1 MGCGYSS
8 INTADVLESK
18 KSKRLTTAAIASGT
32 LWRKKW
38 LEFTDAM
45 EQSQLTASHWAQEET
60 NTLIKDCFKSLS
72 IQSTELYI
80 LSRGFISSI
89 ESHLALLSDILSL
102 QRELHASLK
111 QREAARRNLVY
122 QLRASQRH
130 HRQLRPKSTGRVLP
144 TPSISSDSC
153 IPHQISRNSIY
164 IHSTD
169 GTRNIYQHVK
179 SYDKITLAKH
189 ALHEI
194 AMSVEAKSRR
204 IQWTRTERVPRMA
217 ALMLAQYADMWKVYS
232 HLFNNMTD
240 TVHQHPEIALG
251 KWADVFGDCTLLWES
266 IHYYEQLH
274 VSQLMT
280 WWCPTYNDRD
290 NHISNVKAQDD
301 QIRKNS
307 QQIPVE
313 DGFELPGSISSTTF
327 NKPSTVS
334 TPIFLPWMK
343 ALCAST
349 HSLEPLPET
358 TTNDLKSECA
368 ITPGALSHITGRA
381 PITPQ
386 ALSAPAKKV
395 GQALRQFTEIV
406 STIAHREASISEHIK
421 AVDIANRT
429 VHESKK
435 QKEAEASV
443 VVFKKSGGMRR
454 FRQISNAVTT
464 EHSDQTHSILALDIA
479 RHRLHHALDD
489 NKTHREKHLADAQQ
503 KVWHDMTHA
512 AIEFSKVYASL
523 SYMLSD
529 STTTSDLQ
537 PLPTSS
543 QPSTV
548 IQRAGSVLSTS
559 LHGSVS
565 TSHHSSIRL
574 DGVDKTDTS
583 DRLGHTLPLDTHID
597 TQIQSSLWIPTMYAS
612 TARLSLEIPTV
623 RVDAPSE
630 DPGGAMNASPT
641 SSKHVSFP
649 LLVHTS
655 NTREVIE
662 GLKPS
667 LIYGV
672 SDAENTLFPL
682 PKTPESR
689 EALGA
694 LGCLDTMAAGSV
706 LPHTVVLSPDDI
718 GELGSHTPPHGSDP
732 RLLGI
737 TRPSDIRN
745 RHAHVLDT
753 QSNAMLGSP
762 SATKRC
768 SSRSNLFPRHQSLM
782 TQITRSTAGSS
793 SGKSSGISDHSIL
806 RLGKSCSIPT
816 TPYSDSMAPSLSQ
829 KESRMGSPLT
839 KPGSH
844 DCDDGALIGKRRKSV
859 SVLPTTAGTE
869 KRELVRLSMTQSKK
883 STQLGASSCPSAAR
897 ATSIH
902 GGTVQGAGTDLDGSL
917 MYFPIYAGH
926 PLCSTSIHDHSMASS
941 DQSYG
946 ALLSASAPCA
956 PRIYKQNPIV
966 QGSVTNLISHD
977 GILGRTRTD
986 HEQGTHEVGLNEPMN
1001 VVSTPESPSAVVP
1014 ASKTSTSPTSHPCT
1028 LGLNLPPPPPYTPTV
1043 NPNQR
1048 RGRSELL
1055 QSRQASL
1062 PDGVSYGGISPS
1074 PPSTQPPSRTTPH
1087 RPRSEGSL
1095 IRPSCP
1101 HEATQDLSHGT
1112 RRESI
1117 SPQNKSNT
1125 NNSLL

>member
-1 MGCGYSS
+1 
-8 INTADVLESK
+8 
-18 KSKRLTTAAIASGT
+18 
-32 LWRKKW
+32 
-38 LEFTDAM
+38 
-45 EQSQLTASHWAQEET
+45 
-60 NTLIKDCFKSLS
+60 
-72 IQSTELYI
+72 
-80 LSRGFISSI
+80 
-89 ESHLALLSDILSL
+89 
-102 QRELHASLK
+102 
-111 QREAARRNLVY
+111 
-122 QLRASQRH
+122 
-130 HRQLRPKSTGRVLP
+130 
-144 TPSISSDSC
+144 
-153 IPHQISRNSIY
+153 
-164 IHSTD
+164 
-169 GTRNIYQHVK
+169 
-179 SYDKITLAKH
+179 
-189 ALHEI
+189 
-194 AMSVEAKSRR
+194 
-204 IQWTRTERVPRMA
+204 
-217 ALMLAQYADMWKVYS
+217 
-232 HLFNNMTD
+232 
-240 TVHQHPEIALG
+240 
-251 KWADVFGDCTLLWES
+251 
-266 IHYYEQLH
+266 
-274 VSQLMT
+274 
-280 WWCPTYNDRD
+280 
-290 NHISNVKAQDD
+290 
-301 QIRKNS
+301 
-307 QQIPVE
+307 
-313 DGFELPGSISSTTF
+313 
-327 NKPSTVS
+327 
-334 TPIFLPWMK
+334 MK

-349 HSLEPLPET
+349 HSLEPLSET

-368 ITPGALSHITGRA
+368 VTPGALSHITGRA
-381 PITPQ
+381 PIIPQ

-395 GQALRQFTEIV
+395 EQALRQFTEIV

-435 QKEAEASV
+435 QKEAQASV

-464 EHSDQTHSILALDIA
+464 EDSDQTHSILALDIA
-479 RHRLHHALDD
+479 RHRFHHALDD
-489 NKTHREKHLADAQQ
+489 NKTHCEKHLADAQQ
-503 KVWHDMTHA
+503 KIWHDMTHA

-529 STTTSDLQ
+529 SITTSDLQ

-597 TQIQSSLWIPTMYAS
+597 TVCVDGMPALAEHTVSTWVMQSDACSIGAAPSKPSVVPRIADSIQSLWIPTMYAS

-630 DPGGAMNASPT
+630 EPGGAMNASPT

-689 EALGA
+689 EALDA

-706 LPHTVVLSPDDI
+706 LPHTVVLSPDNI

-737 TRPSDIRN
+737 TRSSDIRN
-745 RHAHVLDT
+745 RHAHVPDT
-753 QSNAMLGSP
+753 QSNAILGSP

-793 SGKSSGISDHSIL
+793 SGKSSGISDHSIF

-816 TPYSDSMAPSLSQ
+816 TPYSDSMAPSHSQ

-839 KPGSH
+839 KPGLH
-844 DCDDGALIGKRRKSV
+844 DCDDGVLIGKRRKSV

-869 KRELVRLSMTQSKK
+869 KRGLVRLSMTQSKK
-883 STQLGASSCPSAAR
+883 GTQLGASSCPSAAR

-902 GGTVQGAGTDLDGSL
+902 GGIVQGAGTDSDGSL

-946 ALLSASAPCA
+946 TLLSASAPCA

-977 GILGRTRTD
+977 SILGRTRTD
-986 HEQGTHEVGLNEPMN
+986 HGIPISRRSLDIPRSINPQSHPPTDRIANTTTTLVTNPPSNTLNSHFERSGTVMVGTEQGTHEVGLNEPMN
-1001 VVSTPESPSAVVP
+1001 VVSTPESPSTVVP

-1087 RPRSEGSL
+1087 RPRSGGSL

-1101 HEATQDLSHGT
+1101 HETTQDLSHGT

-1117 SPQNKSNT
+1117 SPRTNQTPTTVSSSNPQIYIPVPPESPAAFLVRT
-1125 NNSLL
+1125 RLVRSSQSALHGVNLLGHRKPPPPPPRLKIPLL